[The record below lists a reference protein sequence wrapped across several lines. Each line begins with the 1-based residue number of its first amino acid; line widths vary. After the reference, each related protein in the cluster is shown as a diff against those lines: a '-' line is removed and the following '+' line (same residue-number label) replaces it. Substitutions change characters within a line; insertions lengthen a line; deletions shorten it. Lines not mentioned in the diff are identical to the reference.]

1 MKKLL
6 LREQFSDF
14 ISSLV
19 QLVFLLIKKE
29 ITN

>member
-14 ISSLV
+14 ISSLG